1 MGAINSRLLLVYHV
15 CLARNLV
22 DQDGTVGL
30 ANGFDMSMVRATA
43 APKNAEVGELLLEFV
58 ETLA

>member
-1 MGAINSRLLLVYHV
+1 MGF
-15 CLARNLV
+15 
-22 DQDGTVGL
+22 
-30 ANGFDMSMVRATA
+30 ANRFDMSMVSATA